1 MTAEKDTLLKISQD
15 YLDFTNTVSG
25 MEEAAADDAY
35 ASVSSADRMRMSTM
49 HR

>member
-1 MTAEKDTLLKISQD
+1 MTAKKDTLLKISQD

-25 MEEAAADDAY
+25 MEEAAMHMHLI
-35 ASVSSADRMRMSTM
+35 SLADRMRMSTM